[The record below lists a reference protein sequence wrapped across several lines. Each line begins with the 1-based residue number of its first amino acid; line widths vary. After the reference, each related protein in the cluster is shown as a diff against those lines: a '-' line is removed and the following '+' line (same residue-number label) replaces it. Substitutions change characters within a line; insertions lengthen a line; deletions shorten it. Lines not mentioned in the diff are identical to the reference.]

1 MGDLL
6 IPKRW
11 GIIRIINKFQS
22 YSDFPDILQGN
33 IKEVVEAR
41 IILRDCFRYL
51 KRAEQKLILR
61 AFLNGSRMD
70 MAWASCQIT
79 SQWFP
84 ELMPLAKER
93 FESKPTKE
101 LGIFLIHNTS
111 KKYVLSHKQLLIEAM
126 GYYQYLVETVPWG
139 EDDIVNLREQHHYHL
154 SKGEYY
160 RVNFL
165 YGATIDKNKIV
176 TALFESIIDSLTFMF
191 PPNFTDWEVE
201 DNEQPKDIWH
211 FHMNEDINPVLFFD
225 YLLDRT
231 DVKLL
236 IETMRGLN
244 MKKEMQIYWKWKNK
258 IIDSLQ
264 RHSAFDNKDC
274 LYRYI
279 INLTKKNFPSE
290 YSYMLSK
297 IKNKD
302 RSSSY

>member
-6 IPKRW
+6 IPKHW
-11 GIIRIINKFQS
+11 GIIRIINNFQS
-22 YSDFPDILQGN
+22 YSDYPDILQGN

-41 IILRDCFRYL
+41 IILRDCFIYL
-51 KRAEQKLILR
+51 KRSEQKEILT

-70 MAWASCQIT
+70 MAWASSQMT
-79 SQWFP
+79 SLWYP
-84 ELMPLAKER
+84 ELIPLAKER

-111 KKYVLSHKQLLIEAM
+111 KKYILSHKQLLIEAM
-126 GYYQYLVETVPWG
+126 GYYQYLVETLPWG
-139 EDDIVNLREQHHYHL
+139 EDDVVNLREQPHYHL

-165 YGATIDKNKIV
+165 YGATIDKKGIV

-191 PPNFTDWEVE
+191 PPNFTDWEVA
-201 DNEQPKDIWH
+201 DNEQPKDLFH
-211 FHMNEDINPVLFFD
+211 FHMNEVINPVLFFD

-236 IETMRGLN
+236 IDTMRGLN

-258 IIDSLQ
+258 IIVSLQ
-264 RHSAFDNKDC
+264 RHSAFDNKDS
-274 LYRYI
+274 LYKYI

-297 IKNKD
+297 IKDKE
-302 RSSSY
+302 